1 MHIVDGALSV
11 PVLAASGASAAAAVG
26 IGSVKTDYESIPRV
40 GVMASVFF
48 VASLIRVPVGP
59 SSAHLLLPALMG
71 IVLGWAVFPALAVA
85 LFLQAILFG
94 FGGITSLGANI
105 LVMGVPGIACHYLF
119 GRSVR
124 AIRGQE
130 SVFALSFTAGAAGI
144 IVAWLVLG
152 LLLMAS
158 GRSFTAAVVAVGA
171 AHIPVV
177 VIEGFVTAFA
187 VSFLHRIRPL
197 MLAGPALTTVPED

>member
-11 PVLAASGASAAAAVG
+11 PVVAASGAAAAAV
-26 IGSVKTDYESIPRV
+26 VAVAVRKMDYETIPRV

-59 SSAHLLLPALMG
+59 STAHLLLLALMG
-71 IVLGWAVFPALAVA
+71 IVLGWAVFPALAAA
-85 LFLQAILFG
+85 LLLQAILFG
-94 FGGITSLGANI
+94 FGGVTSLGANI
-105 LVMGVPGIACHYLF
+105 LIMGIPGIVCHYLF
-119 GRSVR
+119 GRLIL
-124 AIRGQE
+124 AMKGPE
-130 SVFALSFTAGAAGI
+130 SVFALAFTAGATG
-144 IVAWLVLG
+144 VVLAWLVLG
-152 LLLMAS
+152 VLLMAS
-158 GRSFTAAVVAVGA
+158 GKSFAAAVVAVGA

-197 MLAGPALTTVPED
+197 ILAGPARPVMAED

>member
-11 PVLAASGASAAAAVG
+11 PVVAASGAAAAAMVAAG
-26 IGSVKTDYESIPRV
+26 VRKMDYETIPRV

-59 SSAHLLLPALMG
+59 SSAHLLLLALMG
-71 IVLGWAVFPALAVA
+71 IVLGWAVFPALAAA
-85 LFLQAILFG
+85 LLLQAILFG
-94 FGGITSLGANI
+94 FGGVTSLGANI
-105 LVMGVPGIACHYLF
+105 LIMGIPGIVCHYLF
-119 GRSVR
+119 GRLIL
-124 AIRGQE
+124 AMKGPK
-130 SVFALSFTAGAAGI
+130 SVFALAFTAGAIG
-144 IVAWLVLG
+144 VVLAWLVLG
-152 LLLMAS
+152 VLFMAS
-158 GRSFTAAVVAVGA
+158 GKSFAAAVVAVGA

-197 MLAGPALTTVPED
+197 MLAGPARPVMAED